1 LVALAAGAAEGDVR
15 PEGASSPRASDE
27 VLDKAALASYR
38 TRLAA
43 IDAELDEARDWND
56 AGRIDRLEDERDF
69 LFAEL
74 SGALGIGGRQRRFAD
89 EAERARVNVTRAIRS
104 AIRKLGAQAPNLA
117 AHLDAAVTTGK
128 RCRYDP

>member
-1 LVALAAGAAEGDVR
+1 LVALAAGAAESDVR

-27 VLDKAALASYR
+27 VLDTAALASYR
-38 TRLAA
+38 GRLAA

-56 AGRIDRLEDERDF
+56 AGRIDRLEDERDL

-74 SGALGIGGRQRRFAD
+74 SRALGVGGRQQRFAD
-89 EAERARVNVTRAIRS
+89 EAERARVNVSRAIRS
-104 AIRKLGAQAPNLA
+104 AIRKLGAQVPNLA

-128 RCRYDP
+128 SCSYDP